1 MGDASSLG
9 SIPLLA
15 LLLLWVALRSPKT
28 EDAPKESEGIAA
40 EASAERQRLEAAATA
55 ESASR
60 EAEARAAKDK
70 QATQMRA
77 ERERREAAERARQEA
92 ERSKLQAER
101 DSFLR
106 STRMAAPDFILN
118 ARLDF
123 EREYRASGG
132 EAMFGQE
139 MSPLVCFGYRVGKTN
154 GRSETERRAILAYAI
169 VADLDVTLPFLPVA
183 YRREWGGPLSATR
196 FNRVLHHL
204 DNMADLREGRRSFE
218 VAVSHW
224 RADASWFRAQQRP
237 VMEKYR
243 GI

>member
-70 QATQMRA
+70 QAAQMRA